1 MKRLLLIASHY
12 PPVLGSSGVHRSL
25 KFSRYLLDHDWQ
37 ATVLTMHPRA
47 HQKINAQQLQDIPQQ
62 VEVIRAFALDSAR
75 HLAWQGRYLLWT
87 ALPDRWVSWILG
99 GIWSGLKAIRQ
110 QKIQAIFSTFPLAS
124 GHYIAYFLHKL
135 TGLPW
140 IADFRD
146 PMTGPNYPSVASRR
160 AFYLW
165 IERKAA
171 KHASRLLFTTPGALR
186 LHQQRYPQAADKM
199 QLIGNGYDEEDFKD
213 LPEASPHQPGAPWLL
228 LHSGLMYQQ
237 ERDPRAFF
245 EALSSLQ
252 QQQKLPAA
260 GVKIR
265 LRGAENEDYFRQLTR
280 QYGIETLVDFESSI
294 GYRQALSEMMQV
306 DGLLLFQGS
315 VCNNQIPAKV
325 YEYLRCGQPVL
336 ALTDPAG
343 DTATVLRDCNIQ
355 SLAAMDD
362 PQAIAQALL
371 EFLQQLET
379 QSWPKPDPQQVAHYS
394 RRAASARLAE
404 TLDSVLADSN
414 QGVD

>member
-37 ATVLTMHPRA
+37 ASVLTMHQRA
-47 HQKINAQQLQDIPQQ
+47 HQKINPQQLNDIPAQ
-62 VEVIRAFALDSAR
+62 VRVIRAFALDSAR
-75 HLAWQGRYLLWT
+75 HLAWKGRYLLWS

-99 GIWSGLKAIRQ
+99 GVWSGLKEIRQ
-110 QKIQAIFSTFPLAS
+110 QNIQAIFSTFPLAS
-124 GHYIAYFLHKL
+124 GHYIAYFLHRL

-146 PMTGPNYPSVASRR
+146 PMTGPNYPSIASRR

-171 KHASRLLFTTPGALR
+171 KHASRLIFTTPGALK
-186 LHQQRYPQAADKM
+186 LHQQRYPDAADRM
-199 QLIGNGYDEEDFKD
+199 CLIGNGYDDEDFKT
-213 LPEASPHQPGAPWLL
+213 LPDARGHQPGSRWVL

-245 EALSSLQ
+245 AALSLLQ
-252 QQQKLPAA
+252 RQQRLPKE
-260 GVKIR
+260 GLTIR
-265 LRGAENEDYFRQLTR
+265 LRGAESEDYFRQLTR
-280 QYGIETLVDFESSI
+280 EQGIEALVEFEPSI
-294 GYRQALSEMMQV
+294 GYQQALAEMMQV

-336 ALTDPAG
+336 ALTDPVG
-343 DTATVLRDCNIQ
+343 DTASVLKDCQIDSIAPMDDAEAVANALARFLEQLRD
-355 SLAAMDD
+355 
-362 PQAIAQALL
+362 
-371 EFLQQLET
+371 
-379 QSWPKPDPQQVAHYS
+379 QSWPKPARAQVQKYS
-394 RRAASARLAE
+394 RRSASAQLAQL
-404 TLDSVLADSN
+404 LDSVAKP
-414 QGVD
+414 